1 MTAAASRPVNPRLL
15 ALATAVPPF
24 VLAQDDVAGFAQ
36 RLFADTP
43 EIHRLQ
49 PVFGNAGIDTRYSC
63 VPLDWYDRQHD
74 WEERNGLYLQNAV
87 ALLEKAAREALEIA
101 GIAPQ
106 EVDAIVVNS
115 TTGIATPSLDA
126 ILIGKLGLRQ
136 DVRRLPIFG
145 LGCAGGVL
153 GLSRAVDMARVAP
166 GSKVLFLVVEL
177 CALCFRKGDLS
188 KSAIVA
194 SALFGD
200 GAAALVLSTDGDG
213 PSFGAS
219 GEHTWPNSLEIMG
232 WDVANDGLKALFS
245 RDIPRLVRQQLRDVV
260 GRFLDRQGLG
270 LSDIERFVCH
280 PGGSKVLTALEEAFG
295 LEGGALV
302 EGHSILRDYGN
313 MSAATVLFVLK
324 RTLESGAKGRML
336 MTALGP
342 GFSAG
347 FQMLEAA

>member
-1 MTAAASRPVNPRLL
+1 MTAAPRLADPRLL
-15 ALATAVPPF
+15 ALATAVPPY
-24 VLAQDDVAGFAQ
+24 VLDQSVVADFAR
-36 RLFADTP
+36 RLFADTT
-43 EIHRLQ
+43 EIHRLL

-87 ALLEKAAREALEIA
+87 ALLEKAAREALDTA
-101 GIAPQ
+101 GIDPA
-106 EVDAIVVNS
+106 EIDAIVVNS

-126 ILIGKLGLRQ
+126 ILIGRLGLRP

-153 GLSRAVDMARVAP
+153 GLARAVDMARVAP

-177 CALCFRKGDLS
+177 CALCFRKGDLT

-200 GAAALVLSTDGDG
+200 GAAALVLSTEGDG
-213 PSFGAS
+213 PTFGAS
-219 GEHTWPNSLEIMG
+219 GEHTWPNSLDIMG

-245 RDIPRLVRQQLRDVV
+245 RDIPRLVRQQLREVV
-260 GRFLDRQGLG
+260 ARFLDRQGLG
-270 LSDIERFVCH
+270 LGDIGRFVSH

-295 LEGGALV
+295 LEDGALV
-302 EGHSILRDYGN
+302 EGHSVLRDYGN

-324 RTLESGAKGRML
+324 RTLENGAKGRML
-336 MTALGP
+336 LTAMGP